1 MKRKGLK
8 ILCGVLATLCVVG
21 ATSTIVGALSD
32 GFKNWD
38 TSTWFDKEQTI
49 SSVYGSVSEIESS
62 PFMKMNAINT
72 VEDSFVNM
80 NNVVIEAKTTVDIEE
95 CKEFHFIFSYIDSNV
110 FTYELTANTVTLHF
124 LKKPTKTLSIT
135 AQTKKLY
142 NGIAYRSS
150 IKIDSLRALT
160 DFVDFVSPSS
170 SKLGYYHSSG
180 VYFDYSKLALSTNND
195 SIGFDMSIYSSMF
208 EDSGTIIEPFTI
220 SNINYVLEEGFEDL
234 SVTDF
239 FELRDNRFYVS
250 PSKETIES
258 IINHPI
264 VHTKYQKFNI
274 FTLSFDVT
282 GNFTKKKISGNFTV
296 GYDLPNYQEGN
307 VDMGGNIVVR

>member
-8 ILCGVLATLCVVG
+8 ILCGVLATLSVLG

-38 TSTWFDKEQTI
+38 TSTWFDKEQAT
-49 SSVYGSVSEIESS
+49 SSVYGTVSQIESS

-72 VEDSFVNM
+72 LEDSLVDM
-80 NNVVIEAKTTVDIEE
+80 NNVVIEAKTTSNIEE
-95 CKEFHFIFSYIDSNV
+95 CRNFHFIFSYMDRNV

-124 LKKPTKTLSIT
+124 LKKPTKTLTIR

-142 NGIAYRSS
+142 NGSSYGSS
-150 IKIDSLRALT
+150 INIDSLRGLGEY
-160 DFVDFVSPSS
+160 VDFSSPYSS
-170 SKLGYYHSSG
+170 ELGYYHSSG
-180 VYFDYSKLALSTNND
+180 VYYDYSKLALSTND
-195 SIGFDMSIYSSMF
+195 EFIGFDTSTFSSMF
-208 EDSGTIIEPFTI
+208 EKDGTKLEPFTI
-220 SNINYVLEEGFEDL
+220 SNINYVMETGFEDL

-239 FELRDNRFYVS
+239 FELRNNCFYVR

-258 IINHPI
+258 IINHPT
-264 VHTKYQKFNI
+264 VHIKYDDFNI

-282 GNFTKKKISGNFTV
+282 GNFTKKKISGDFKV
-296 GYDLPNYQEGN
+296 GYQLPDSQDGN
-307 VDMGGNIVVR
+307 VDMGGDIVVG